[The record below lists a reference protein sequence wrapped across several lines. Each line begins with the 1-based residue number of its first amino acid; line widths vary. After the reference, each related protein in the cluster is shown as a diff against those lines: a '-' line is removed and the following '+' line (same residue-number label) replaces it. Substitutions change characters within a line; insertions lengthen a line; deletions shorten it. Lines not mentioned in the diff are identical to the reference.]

1 MKSNISQKEIASG
14 KKIVDILSLSNPQLL
29 PNLLKKDIPKY
40 QSFSNTGKYEL
51 WSSTKSKF
59 KNTKK
64 YDKIIMLT
72 SGLAASGKD
81 SIYSE
86 MVKLYPDLFFKTI
99 TATSRPI
106 RDGEVDKTDY
116 FFIKTVKKFKKAIK
130 NQEFLEFIKRGDNYY
145 GLPKISLDR
154 AIDQSNPVIYCQI
167 EMSGWSKLTKYIAS
181 LKNKKILII
190 KAFIL
195 PDMSFLEYISW
206 LKEKRANEDLDSR
219 INKTGWEIKKA
230 PVKSDF
236 IIINQIRND
245 ISTLTSTAQTIIDQ
259 LLDFLPN

>member
-14 KKIVDILSLSNPQLL
+14 KKIVDILSVSNPQLL

-40 QSFSNTGKYEL
+40 QNFLPNINKYSL
-51 WSSTKSKF
+51 WSSTKSKL
-59 KNTKK
+59 KNTQK

-86 MVKLYPDLFFKTI
+86 MIKLRPDLFFKTI
-99 TATSRPI
+99 TATSRPP
-106 RDGEVDKTDY
+106 REGEINETDY
-116 FFIKTVKKFKKAIK
+116 FFIKNAKKFKEAIK

-167 EMSGWSKLTKYIAS
+167 EMSGWSKLIKYIAS
-181 LKNKKILII
+181 LENKNILII
-190 KAFIL
+190 KFFVL
-195 PDMSFLEYISW
+195 PDMSFLEYINW
-206 LKEKRANEDLDSR
+206 LKEKRANEDIESR
-219 INKTGWEIKKA
+219 INKSGWEIKKA
-230 PVKSDF
+230 PIKSDF
-236 IIINQIRND
+236 IIINHIEENTD
-245 ISTLTSTAQTIIDQ
+245 SLTKTAKTVVDQ
-259 LLDFLPN
+259 LFKFI